1 MNQKE
6 LMTISLLV
14 VILWGYILYVAFPS
28 ALDKAANHAQRVPN
42 TVPDRTVIQP

>member
-28 ALDKAANHAQRVPN
+28 ALDKASSNAQRVSNP
-42 TVPDRTVIQP
+42 VSDRAVIQP

>member
-28 ALDKAANHAQRVPN
+28 ALDKASSNAQRVSHTTEN
-42 TVPDRTVIQP
+42 RAVIQP